1 MFLAE
6 PKNPRTKRHP
16 LWSLDTLKEELRHSN
31 LTLTKILQQY
41 SEDPSKWRA
50 LYADTIRW
58 RQQDPELIELIKE
71 HSKATDS
78 KKRTEIKG
86 GRPRNDEGEEHADWR
101 IKYCEALL
109 ATKSRVRAA
118 EVTPYPYET
127 IYMMLN
133 EKYSSYDK
141 DFTEMVHQT
150 EMRLVAW
157 AEEVMWNSLGEATT
171 PKDRA
176 WIAKEI
182 LKVRDRPRWGDKLDI
197 GVAGSVVH
205 QHVLDRG
212 KILAELA
219 AEQQTFM
226 PPPRK
231 ALQAVIDVEAV
242 DVESHAVDS

>member
-1 MFLAE
+1 MLLAE

-16 LWSLDTLKEELRHSN
+16 LWSLDTLKEELRRSS

-41 SEDPSKWRA
+41 SEDPSRWRA
-50 LYADTIRW
+50 LYADTVRW
-58 RQQDPELIELIKE
+58 RQQDPELIDLIKQ
-71 HSKATDS
+71 HTQKTDS

-86 GRPRNDEGEEHADWR
+86 GRPRKDEDPEHADWR
-101 IKYCEALL
+101 VRYCEALL
-109 ATKSRVRAA
+109 VTKSRVRAA
-118 EVTPYPYET
+118 ESTPYPYET

-133 EKYSSYDK
+133 EKYASFDK
-141 DFTEMVHQT
+141 DFAEMVHQT

-157 AEEVMWNSLGEATT
+157 AEEVMWTSLSEATA
-171 PKDRA
+171 PKDKA

-197 GVAGSVVH
+197 GVAGNVVH

-226 PPPRK
+226 PAPK
-231 ALQAVIDVEAV
+231 LAIAAHAEVLDVEPIPL
-242 DVESHAVDS
+242 DS

>member
-1 MFLAE
+1 MLLAE
-6 PKNPRTKRHP
+6 PKKPRTIRHP

-50 LYADTIRW
+50 LYADTVRW
-58 RQQDPELIELIKE
+58 RQQDPELIDLIKE
-71 HSKATDS
+71 HTLRTDS

-86 GRPRNDEGEEHADWR
+86 GRPRNDAAEEHADWR

-118 EVTPYPYET
+118 EVTPYTYES

-133 EKYSSYDK
+133 EKYSAFDK
-141 DFTEMVHQT
+141 EFSEMVHQT

-157 AEEVMWNSLGEATT
+157 AEEVMWNSLGEATS
-171 PKDRA
+171 PKDKA

-197 GVAGSVVH
+197 GVAGSVVP
-205 QHVLDRG
+205 QHILDRG

-219 AEQQTFM
+219 AEQQTYL
-226 PPPRK
+226 PAERK
-231 ALQAVIDVEAV
+231 ALPAVIDAEPI
-242 DVESHAVDS
+242 DV